1 MVLAR
6 YREHIYFGSGRNERP
21 AVTLVLRFRSEDL
34 LQCRFAISPLNE
46 TTDALRSLFRP
57 SAAAYHLPWQ
67 RQARELLPSLG
78 LEPLLTILAVRG
90 YQPDFLN
97 PAPDSPFTEI
107 GAELDRVRATRP
119 DKVAAELTQCLGPAW
134 SVPQLGG
141 GPEPDGASTG
151 QLTSDPTAARDLLA
165 DLLHQAWSALV
176 EPWWPRLRDALDAD
190 IAYRARRL
198 ADAGVAA
205 VLSDLH
211 PKVSWDAGA
220 IRFSN
225 TGSHDIDVSGADLVL
240 VPSAF
245 AWPDAA
251 GISYDPPAVI
261 YPARGIHEL
270 WQRNA
275 HSSQDLTR
283 LIGRTRAAVLL
294 ALTEPASTT
303 GLAARTGLPVSSV
316 SEHLS
321 VLRANGLI
329 STTRTGRFLLHQRTA
344 LGLALA
350 AE

>member
-1 MVLAR
+1 VPAR
-6 YREHIYFGSGRNERP
+6 YRDDLYFGSSRNERR

-67 RQARELLPSLG
+67 RQARDLLPSLG

-97 PAPDSPFTEI
+97 PAPDSPFTQI
-107 GAELDRVRATRP
+107 DAELDRVRATPP
-119 DKVAAELTQCLGPAW
+119 DKVAAELTQCLGRAW
-134 SVPQLGG
+134 RTPQD
-141 GPEPDGASTG
+141 PE
-151 QLTSDPTAARDLLA
+151 AARDLLA
-165 DLLHQAWSALV
+165 DLLQRAWSALV
-176 EPWWPRLRDALDAD
+176 EPWWPRLRDTLDAD

-211 PKVSWDAGA
+211 PKVSWDGGA

-225 TGSHDIDVSGADLVL
+225 TSTYDIDVSGTDLVL
-240 VPSAF
+240 IPSAF
-245 AWPDAA
+245 AGPDAA
-251 GISYDPPAVI
+251 GISYDPPAII
-261 YPARGIHEL
+261 YPARGIHDL
-270 WQRNA
+270 WQPSPR
-275 HSSQDLTR
+275 SRQDLTR
-283 LIGRTRAAVLL
+283 LIGRTRAVLL
-294 ALTEPASTT
+294 TALAEPASTT

-316 SEHLS
+316 SEQLA

-344 LGLALA
+344 LGAALA
-350 AE
+350 ADPPPPHDIRPG